1 MIIVTGARGFIGK
14 RLCKS
19 LIDDGARILAVV
31 LPTDPIE
38 GVFHEVMMSA
48 DFRRWLSYGRND
60 KVNPEHVTAVIH
72 LGACTDTEC
81 ADEALLADFN
91 TKFTIELWDWCTTHG
106 KPFIFASSASV
117 YGNGPNFSDDPAY
130 LREHKPLNA
139 YARSKYAADVRV
151 MECVTLSSRPP
162 RWAGLRFFNVYG
174 PGEEHKGKMAS
185 MVHQMLVQAREKG
198 FVRLF
203 RDGEQKR
210 DFVHVDDVVQVIRWA
225 MNANVAGFYNVGTG
239 EARAFNDVAY
249 GILCHAKPVTQPPL
263 VSGVKERIQYF
274 DMPESLK
281 GKYQEHTCADLAGL
295 RLAGYYRSF
304 TPLEDGIRSM
314 IEETKV

>member
-1 MIIVTGARGFIGK
+1 VIIVTGARGFIGK

-19 LIDDGARILAVV
+19 LIGDGARILAVV
-31 LPTDPIE
+31 LPTDIGE
-38 GVFHEVMMSA
+38 GEGFHDSTTSA

-81 ADEALLADFN
+81 NDEDLLADSN
-91 TKFTIELWDWCTTHG
+91 TKFTGELWDWCTSYG
-106 KPFIFASSASV
+106 KPFIYASSASV
-117 YGNGPNFSDDPAY
+117 YGAGPNFSDDPVY
-130 LREHKPLNA
+130 LNEHKPLNA
-139 YARSKYAADVRV
+139 YARSKYEADLRAMNRV
-151 MECVTLSSRPP
+151 LLGSRPP

-185 MVHQMLVQAREKG
+185 MVHQMLVQARETG
-198 FVRLF
+198 CVRLF

-210 DFVHVDDVVQVIRWA
+210 DFIHVDDVVQIIRWA
-225 MNANVAGFYNVGTG
+225 MNANVAGIYNVGTG
-239 EARAFNDVAY
+239 EARSFNDAAHGVLFHALSLIQSRR
-249 GILCHAKPVTQPPL
+249 GI
-263 VSGVKERIQYF
+263 EYF
-274 DMPESLK
+274 DMPEHLK

-314 IEETKV
+314 IEETK